1 MRAALSRTFS
11 HPAAPGL
18 TLLAAAVAA
27 IVAANSSLY
36 EAYLAFL
43 SFEVG
48 GDLGPL
54 HLKKALIL
62 WINDGLMA
70 VFFLLVGLEL
80 KREFLHGA
88 LREPSQRL
96 MPAAAAL
103 GGMVLPAILYAAVNW
118 GDPAALRGWAIPAA
132 TDIAF
137 ALCVLT
143 LLGSRAP
150 VSLKIL
156 LTTIAVI
163 DDLGAIVIIALFYT
177 SKISFVALGIAALA
191 VAVLV
196 AMNRTGVR
204 RIPIYLAVGAVLW
217 VAVLKSGLHATIAG
231 VVLALAIPADSREG
245 EEESPLLHLE
255 HALVPWVNYAV
266 LPIFGFA
273 NAGVV
278 LAGMG
283 LATLVTPIPLG
294 IMLGLF
300 VGKQIGVFA
309 GIVAVV
315 RLTGCSLPAGSTW
328 TQLYG
333 VAILTGIGFTM
344 SLFIGGLA
352 FPDGAQDDLV
362 RLGVM
367 GGSLL
372 AAVIGAGVIALG
384 SKRSVPV
391 AGDDGSMHEFLEF
404 REDEDEDED

>member
-1 MRAALSRTFS
+1 MRDALSRTFA
-11 HPAAPGL
+11 HPATPGL
-18 TLLAAAVAA
+18 TLLAAALMA
-27 IVAANSSLY
+27 IVAANTSLY
-36 EAYLAFL
+36 DAYLAFL

-88 LREPSQRL
+88 LREPSARL

-103 GGMVLPAILYAAVNW
+103 GGMAIPALVYVLFNW
-118 GDPAALRGWAIPAA
+118 GDPTALRGWAIPAA

-150 VSLKIL
+150 ISLKIL

-177 SKISFVALGIAALA
+177 SKISFVALGIAA
-191 VAVLV
+191 VTVGVLG
-196 AMNRTGVR
+196 AMNRAGVR
-204 RIPIYLAVGAVLW
+204 KLGLYLLVGAVLW

-231 VVLALAIPADSREG
+231 VVLALCIPADALAG

-255 HALVPWVNYAV
+255 HALVPWVNYGV

-273 NAGVV
+273 NAGIV

-283 LATLVTPIPLG
+283 IATLVTPVPLG

-300 VGKQIGVFA
+300 IGKQIGVFA
-309 GIVAVV
+309 GIAAVV
-315 RLTGCSLPAGSTW
+315 KLTGCSLPVGSNW
-328 TQLYG
+328 IQLYG
-333 VAILTGIGFTM
+333 VAMLTGIGFTM

-352 FPDGAQDDLV
+352 FPDGTQDDLV

-367 GGSLL
+367 AGSLL
-372 AAVIGAGVIALG
+372 AAVSGAAVIAFG
-384 SKRSVPV
+384 ATKNV
-391 AGDDGSMHEFLEF
+391 ASTSGDDGSMHEFLEF
-404 REDEDEDED
+404 REDEDEA

>member
-1 MRAALSRTFS
+1 MRAALSRTLD
-11 HPAAPGL
+11 HPATPGL
-18 TLLAAAVAA
+18 TLLAAAIAA
-27 IVAANSSLY
+27 IVAANTSLY
-36 EAYLAFL
+36 DGYLALL

-48 GDLGPL
+48 GDIGPL

-80 KREFLHGA
+80 KREFLQGA
-88 LREPSQRL
+88 LREPSARL
-96 MPAAAAL
+96 MPAVAAF
-103 GGMVLPAILYAAVNW
+103 GGMLVPALFYVAVNW
-118 GDPAALRGWAIPAA
+118 GDAAAMRGWAIPAA

-150 VSLKIL
+150 ISLKIL

-177 SKISFVALGIAALA
+177 SKISFVALGVAALM
-191 VAVLV
+191 VGVL
-196 AMNRTGVR
+196 AALNRSGVR
-204 RIPIYLAVGAVLW
+204 RIPVYLAVGAVLW

-231 VVLALAIPADSREG
+231 VVLALAIPADEQAG

-255 HALVPWVNYAV
+255 HALVPWVNFGV

-273 NAGVV
+273 NAGIV
-278 LAGMG
+278 LAGMSV
-283 LATLVTPIPLG
+283 ATLATPIPLG
-294 IMLGLF
+294 IVLGLF

-309 GIVAVV
+309 GLATVV
-315 RLTGCSLPAGSTW
+315 RLTGCSLPQGATW
-328 TQLYG
+328 MQLYG
-333 VAILTGIGFTM
+333 VAMLTGIGFTM

-352 FPDGAQDDLV
+352 FPDGDQDDFV

-367 GGSLL
+367 AGSLF
-372 AAVIGAGVIALG
+372 AAISGATVIALG
-384 SKRSVPV
+384 HKKGAVP
-391 AGDDGSMHEFLEF
+391 APGDDGSMHEFLEY
-404 REDEDEDED
+404 RDDDE